1 MGMGY
6 CAKFFEDFTGTDEQD
21 EYFNSI
27 YQFNAKSLIGTDVDK
42 FANKIEDI
50 HTDCYFAG
58 VDKDNSISESFY
70 DEDEANDYCND
81 NDLLECMVW
90 EVEVFVNTPLTKDE
104 LEVLNKILNKRMK
117 TENISFESWQ

>member
-6 CAKFFEDFTGTDEQD
+6 CTKFFEDFTGTDEQD

-58 VDKDNSISESFY
+58 VDEDNQISESFY

-90 EVEVFVNTPLTKDE
+90 EVEIFVNTPLTKDE

-117 TENISFESWQ
+117 TEDISFESWL

>member
-90 EVEVFVNTPLTKDE
+90 EVEIFVNTPLTKDE

-117 TENISFESWQ
+117 TEDISFESWL

>member
-6 CAKFFEDFTGTDEQD
+6 CAKFFEDFNGTDEQD

-58 VDKDNSISESFY
+58 VDEDNSISESFY

-90 EVEVFVNTPLTKDE
+90 EVEIFVNTPLTKDE

-117 TENISFESWQ
+117 TEDISFESWL

>member
-27 YQFNAKSLIGTDVDK
+27 YQFNTKSLIGTDIDK
-42 FANKIEDI
+42 FVNKIEDI

-58 VDKDNSISESFY
+58 VDEDNSISETFY

-81 NDLLECMVW
+81 NDLLECIVW
-90 EVEVFVNTPLTKDE
+90 EVEGFCKYSIN
-104 LEVLNKILNKRMK
+104 
-117 TENISFESWQ
+117 